1 MGTKLSYCNG
11 EIGPGSSNIT
21 LYIVWAYETPPC
33 IAQTLQQMYA
43 FRVERKKRWEHRESM
58 NMLAQVE
65 SRNNEVRY
73 GAVFK

>member
-43 FRVERKKRWEHRESM
+43 FRVERKKRWEHRESRIRV
-58 NMLAQVE
+58 AQGVRECNE
-65 SRNNEVRY
+65 S
-73 GAVFK
+73 